1 MNVLELIG
9 GLAFFLFGMN
19 VMSANLE
26 KMAGGKLEILLKKV
40 TANPFLSLTL
50 GAIITIA
57 MQSSSA
63 TTVMLVGLVN
73 SGIMKFSQ
81 TLFVIYGSNI
91 GTTLTAWILSLSSI
105 SSDVLWIKMLKPENF
120 SPILALIGIIM
131 LMVCKNDKKKSIGT
145 IFVGFAVLM
154 YGMEMMSGAVSPLA
168 GDESFQTILTKFNNP
183 IIGVVIGTVFT
194 AIIQSSAASIGILQ
208 ALSLTGKISFG
219 MAIPI
224 VMGQNIGTCAT
235 ALISCIGANIN
246 AKRVAAVHLGIKI
259 VSTVVFLSL
268 FEILNAALGFTFISD
283 AVTPVTI
290 AVIHTVFNIIS
301 TLLFVP
307 ITNFTIKLTEKLVK
321 ESKNKIAENGNDN
334 KEDTKEALPYL
345 DERILASPSFAI
357 SECGNFTIKMAEIA
371 RDNVIRAM
379 KLFENYDE
387 KEAEKIYEIED
398 VLDNYEDRIS
408 TFLVKLSA
416 QSLSQKDSRSVSKML
431 HVIGDFE
438 RLGDHALN
446 LLKAAKE
453 TYDKK
458 IKFTVMAESEQRV
471 LVSAVDEILSLTIT
485 SFIEDD
491 VDLAFKVEPLEQ
503 VIDTLIAQMKN
514 NHIKRL
520 QHGDCTIEIGFV
532 LSDIL
537 TNYERI
543 SDHCSNIAV
552 AVIELV
558 HDSFDTHKYL
568 NDIKYG
574 NNKFNDYYESYY
586 QKYSI
591 SPSV

>member
-26 KMAGGKLEILLKKV
+26 KMAGGRLESLLKKV

-50 GAIITIA
+50 GAVITIA

-91 GTTLTAWILSLSSI
+91 GTTLTAWILSMSSI
-105 SSDVLWIKMLKPENF
+105 SSDVFWITMLEPENF
-120 SPILALIGIIM
+120 SPILALIGVIM
-131 LMVCKNDKKKSIGT
+131 LMASKNDKRKSIGT

-183 IIGVVIGTVFT
+183 IIGVVIGTLFT

-224 VMGQNIGTCAT
+224 IMGQNIGTCAT
-235 ALISCIGANIN
+235 ALISCIGTNIN
-246 AKRVAAVHLGIKI
+246 AKRVAVVHLGIKI
-259 VSTVVFLSL
+259 FSTVVFLSL
-268 FEILNAALGFTFISD
+268 FEILYATLDFTFVSE

-290 AVIHTVFNIIS
+290 AVIHTVFNVIA

-307 ITNFTIKLTEKLVK
+307 ITNFTIKLTERFVK
-321 ESKNKIAENGNDN
+321 ESKKNITANDD
-334 KEDTKEALPYL
+334 KEMIKEALPYL
-345 DERILASPSFAI
+345 DESIFASPSFAI
-357 SECGNFTIKMAEIA
+357 SECSNFTIKMAELA

-379 KLFENYDE
+379 KLFEKFDK
-387 KEAEKIYEIED
+387 KEAEKVYEIED
-398 VLDNYEDRIS
+398 LLDNYEDRIS

-416 QSLSQKDSRSVSKML
+416 QSLSQKDLLSISKML

-453 TYDKK
+453 AYDKK

-485 SFIEDD
+485 SFIDDD
-491 VDLAFKVEPLEQ
+491 VSLAFKVEPLEQ
-503 VIDTLIAQMKN
+503 VIDELIARMKS
-514 NHIKRL
+514 NHINRL

-543 SDHCSNIAV
+543 CDHCSNIAV
-552 AVIELV
+552 AVIEIV
-558 HDSFDTHKYL
+558 HNSFDTHKYL
-568 NDIKYG
+568 NDVKYG
-574 NNKFNDYYESYY
+574 NNKFKDYYDSYY
-586 QKYSI
+586 HKYSI
-591 SPSV
+591 SPSM